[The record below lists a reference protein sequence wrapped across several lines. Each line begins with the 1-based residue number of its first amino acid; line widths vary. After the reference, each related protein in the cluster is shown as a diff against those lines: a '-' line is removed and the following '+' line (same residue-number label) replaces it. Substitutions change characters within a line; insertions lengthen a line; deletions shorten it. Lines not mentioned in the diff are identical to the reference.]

1 MRAPI
6 DAPWYHLYFGRT
18 FVLDATPDGEEAG
31 YLLNWDTG
39 EFDRDDRPIDAVRGA
54 TSDSDIHSLSR
65 EEFVQRTERIRAE
78 HLTGDGPI
86 FEVYDRIHAMYEQ
99 RRAEDQ
105 GVTDEEIELIRS
117 LRRRTFAMWEE
128 ELARRAAGEPPGF
141 SVRRGNV

>member
-65 EEFVQRTERIRAE
+65 ERFIERTERIRAD

-86 FEVYDRIHAMYEQ
+86 FELYENIHAMHRQ
-99 RRAEDQ
+99 RRAENRRL
-105 GVTDEEIELIRS
+105 TDEEMAHINS

-128 ELARRAAGEPPGF
+128 ELARRAAGEPPSF
-141 SVRRGNV
+141 TVRRRR